1 MFEKLVSSETK
12 SWMHHK
18 LYKLLGTSDL
28 RYTFPR
34 LHQSAKQ
41 VKCLD
46 HAQYAV
52 KQGCVRQR
60 DALTCISKAI
70 FTVM

>member
-1 MFEKLVSSETK
+1 MTDHVCLVDRI
-12 SWMHHK
+12 
-18 LYKLLGTSDL
+18 SDTL
-28 RYTFPR
+28 SQGYTN
-34 LHQSAKQ
+34 LQSL

-52 KQGCVRQR
+52 KQGCVRLR
-60 DALTCISKAI
+60 DALTCISAI